1 MPNLK
6 LAPRL
11 AARRTSRHRR
21 RRTSRRKTSHGW
33 WRAVK
38 VAVLVERLRRRPS
51 RRPSSPSVRQ
61 LALVIVTGGLVIML
75 IRVATRK
82 AKRHADGPEVAP
94 AQAGDQDDTPD
105 EARESPTA
113 PATGRNDTVAGSE
126 RRLTDR
132 VQQEMSRRADA
143 PSQAGGS
150 ASGSG

>member
-1 MPNLK
+1 MPKLK
-6 LAPRL
+6 LAPRV
-11 AARRTSRHRR
+11 AATRTSRHRR
-21 RRTSRRKTSHGW
+21 RRTSRRKTSPGW
-33 WRAVK
+33 WQAVK
-38 VAVLVERLRRRPS
+38 VAVLVERLRRR
-51 RRPSSPSVRQ
+51 RSSPSIRQ
-61 LALVIVTGGLVIML
+61 IALVIVSGGLVILL

-82 AKRHADGPEVAP
+82 AKSHAEASEVAP

-143 PSQAGGS
+143 PSQAGGG
-150 ASGSG
+150 SGSGSD